1 MAAEIDEQ
9 HRESMRTID
18 DDLGELHFGTD
29 PALAASRRRFLTRA
43 AAGGAIAFGATAI
56 PVATMMPSA
65 LAQTTGSA
73 VPTAKTGAVPTAG
86 AAGTVPPGSAV
97 APTRST
103 KDPLITGLD
112 LSLAAFV
119 QTVELAGVQMYKRM
133 VDGGRLT
140 SPVAHTANE
149 FALHHGD
156 HATALGTYLNKAA
169 IGTANQALLDSV
181 LPKITAAELNPN
193 KAEANLA
200 QVAYDFESGMAA
212 TYAWAMGQFDQWEIA
227 GLGATIEP
235 VEAQQ
240 ALAWSLVIEPDPE
253 IWKNQITTWIPN
265 FQNDDGAFKP
275 SEFAV

>member
-9 HRESMRTID
+9 HRESMKTID

-56 PVATMMPSA
+56 PVASMMPAA
-65 LAQTTGSA
+65 LAQTPGT
-73 VPTAKTGAVPTAG
+73 TAG
-86 AAGTVPPGSAV
+86 TTPPGSAV
-97 APTRST
+97 APTVST
-103 KDPLITGLD
+103 KDPLVDGLD
-112 LSLAAFV
+112 LSLVIFV
-119 QTVELAGVQMYKRM
+119 QTVELAGVQMYKRII
-133 VDGGRLT
+133 DGGRLS
-140 SPVAHTANE
+140 SPVSHTAAE

-156 HATALGTYLNKAA
+156 HATALGTYANKAA
-169 IGTANQALLDSV
+169 LATPNQALLDSV

-193 KAEANLA
+193 NAETNLA

-212 TYAWAMGQFDQWEIA
+212 TYAWAMGQFDNWQLA

-240 ALAWSLVIEPDPE
+240 ALAWSLVIEPDPNV
-253 IWKNQITTWIPN
+253 WKDQITTWIPN

-275 SEFAV
+275 DQFAV